1 MLVTALFAKQ
11 EIVLFSKVYSIYRAH
26 TLVGKEKQGG
36 LWVTQP
42 TCGQRNCVINFKEA
56 PQGGFDGQ
64 NRKTPKQTRS
74 FSNPNFNHC
83 SGTMEKGAITETS
96 WTTETL
102 KGKWKQMT
110 WCQHEILPWGLPAD
124 NRSFLL
130 FAHILALFLQQD
142 DEHK

>member
-1 MLVTALFAKQ
+1 MIQPVFINMYPVCLLSGDISCKTSSYKRDIHTYNYTLRTVHALFAKQ
-11 EIVLFSKVYSIYRAH
+11 EIVFFSKVYSIYRAH

-36 LWVTQP
+36 LWVTQL

-102 KGKWKQMT
+102 KGK
-110 WCQHEILPWGLPAD
+110 
-124 NRSFLL
+124 
-130 FAHILALFLQQD
+130 
-142 DEHK
+142 